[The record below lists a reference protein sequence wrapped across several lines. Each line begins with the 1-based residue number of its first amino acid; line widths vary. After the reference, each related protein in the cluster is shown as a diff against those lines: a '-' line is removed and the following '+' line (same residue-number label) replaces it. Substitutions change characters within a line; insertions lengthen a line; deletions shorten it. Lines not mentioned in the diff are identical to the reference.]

1 MAAEEKKDEKKKEN
15 RKIVIELDLD
25 VLDKPTER
33 QIIPNCNV
41 WEKEEDI
48 SPEFAQMMES
58 LRYVMIYLAR
68 CMNEGPEVKDNIM
81 KRAIAIRSLLDEFFM
96 NVNINGYLLWGILY
110 ETMSNCYMNL
120 TGRNKVLDIIR
131 QIQMRK
137 LQMEVQKQKQS
148 ERMYLT

>member
-41 WEKEEDI
+41 WEKEEDM
-48 SPEFAQMMES
+48 SPDFAQMMES

>member
-1 MAAEEKKDEKKKEN
+1 MAEEKKDEKKKEN
-15 RKIVIELDLD
+15 RKIIIELDLD

-33 QIIPNCNV
+33 QIMPNCDI
-41 WEKEEDI
+41 WEKEEDM

-68 CMNEGPEVKDNIM
+68 CMNEGPEVKDNVM
-81 KRAIAIRSLLDEFFM
+81 KRSIAIRSLLDEFFM

-110 ETMSNCYMNL
+110 ETMGNCYMNL

-131 QIQMRK
+131 QIQIRK
-137 LQMEVQKQKQS
+137 FQMENQKRKQQ